1 MDVFLASTTRP
12 LKAVLF
18 TTKPDTPPLWYYCI
32 TYKWFTPALLMLYY
46 CIKVFHDQARHTA
59 ALVTLNSR
67 LDRALIEP

>member
-32 TYKWFTPALLMLYY
+32 TY
-46 CIKVFHDQARHTA
+46 
-59 ALVTLNSR
+59 
-67 LDRALIEP
+67 